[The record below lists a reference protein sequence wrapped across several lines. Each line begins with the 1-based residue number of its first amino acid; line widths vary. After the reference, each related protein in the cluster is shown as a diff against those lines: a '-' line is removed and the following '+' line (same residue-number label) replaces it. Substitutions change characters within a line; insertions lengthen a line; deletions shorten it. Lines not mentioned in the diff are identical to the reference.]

1 MKKKMLIIAIAIICT
16 TLFVV
21 KLAINKSNI
30 DEATK
35 PKDLHIA
42 VPVIIDTVKYITL
55 DNSFSVNGSFTP
67 SHELTI
73 MGESSGKII
82 KINFETG
89 DYVKEGQVLAT
100 LDIDVLNAQK
110 QLAEANLNKT
120 KGDLAKFE
128 QMIKNNAITEQQ
140 LEEMKLAYINAQTSL
155 TTINKQLEYSVVKAP
170 FSGYIT
176 KKYIEKGGMMM
187 PGAPI
192 AEIVDINTLKFIA
205 SVAESDISRV
215 KKNQAIIV
223 TCDADKTIEFKA
235 RVKSISMKA
244 DESKR
249 YAVEVEIKNNA
260 ANPVK
265 AGMYGTAFFH
275 SNGTRQALVIPRS
288 ALTGSIKNAKVYIA
302 EGNKA
307 ILKSIATAYTDDKI
321 IEVTE
326 GLASGQF
333 VITSGQIN
341 LENNSVIDISK
352 KK

>member
-1 MKKKMLIIAIAIICT
+1 MKKKIFIIAVAIICT
-16 TLFVV
+16 VLFVV
-21 KLAINKSNI
+21 KLAINKKNI

-35 PKDLHIA
+35 PKSLHIA
-42 VPVIIDTVKYITL
+42 VPVVTDTVKYITL
-55 DNSFSVNGSFTP
+55 DNSFSVNGSFAP
-67 SHELTI
+67 SHELII
-73 MGESSGKII
+73 MGETSGKII
-82 KINFETG
+82 EVNFETG
-89 DYVKEGQVLAT
+89 DYVKEGQVLAS
-100 LDIDVLNAQK
+100 LDIDILNAQK

-120 KGDLAKFE
+120 KGDLSKFE
-128 QMIKNNAITEQQ
+128 QMIKTNAISQQQ

-155 TTINKQLEYSVVKAP
+155 TTVKKQLEYSVVKAP

-176 KKYIEKGGMMM
+176 KKYIERGGMML
-187 PGAPI
+187 PGSPI

-215 KKNQAIIV
+215 KKNQEILV
-223 TCDADKTIEFKA
+223 KCDADNTIEFKA
-235 RVKSISMKA
+235 RVKAISVKA

-249 YAVEVEIKNNA
+249 YTVESEIKNNA
-260 ANPVK
+260 SNPVK

-288 ALTGSIKNAKVYIA
+288 GLTGSIKNAKVYIA

-307 ILKSIATAYTDDKI
+307 ILKSITTAYTDDKI

-326 GLASGQF
+326 GLLPGQL

-341 LENNSVIDISK
+341 LENNTLIETSK

>member
-1 MKKKMLIIAIAIICT
+1 MKKKIFIIAVAVICT
-16 TLFVV
+16 VLFVV
-21 KLAINKSNI
+21 KLAINKKNI

-35 PKDLHIA
+35 PKSLHIA
-42 VPVIIDTVKYITL
+42 VPVVTDTVKYITL
-55 DNSFSVNGSFTP
+55 DNSFSVNGLFAP

-73 MGESSGKII
+73 MGETSGKII
-82 KINFETG
+82 EVNFETG
-89 DYVKEGQVLAT
+89 DYVKEGQVLAR
-100 LDIDVLNAQK
+100 LDIDILNAQK

-120 KGDLAKFE
+120 KGDLSKFE
-128 QMIKNNAITEQQ
+128 QMLKTNAISQQQ
-140 LEEMKLAYINAQTSL
+140 LEEMKLSYINAQASL
-155 TTINKQLEYSVVKAP
+155 TTVNKQLEYSVIKAP

-176 KKYIEKGGMMM
+176 KKFIERGGMML
-187 PGAPI
+187 PGSPI
-192 AEIVDINTLKFIA
+192 AEIIDINMLKFIA

-215 KKNQAIIV
+215 KKNQEIV
-223 TCDADKTIEFKA
+223 VKCDADNTIEFKA
-235 RVKSISMKA
+235 RVKAISMKA

-249 YAVEVEIKNNA
+249 YTVESEIKNNA
-260 ANPVK
+260 SNPVK

-288 ALTGSIKNAKVYIA
+288 GLTGSIKNAKVYIA

-307 ILKSIATAYTDDKI
+307 ILKSIMTAYTDDKI

-326 GLASGQF
+326 GLLPGQL

-341 LENNSVIDISK
+341 LENNTLIETSK